1 MGDRGGLAEVPAD
14 RWIKVWRRG
23 SSSEVEGP
31 PWNGLR
37 ALDPPD
43 RAGRAACGGTP
54 EM

>member
-1 MGDRGGLAEVPAD
+1 MGDRGGFAEVPAD
-14 RWIKVWRRG
+14 RWIRVWRRG

-37 ALDPPD
+37 RSIRRTVLAVLA
-43 RAGRAACGGTP
+43 AGETP